1 MPQYRR
7 TSWNSKYRAEYLHK
21 KMNSVPFGEDVNI
34 SYDKS
39 FDNLYKI
46 DPNTGVAKQITR
58 VTINGTE
65 ATVYYSNGS
74 FAVTTVRN
82 IYEIEQ
88 LFGGAWAAEVDNGV
102 TKYTNAAMN
111 EVFRIICDND
121 LKSYMIAIAANKS
134 ACKVGVANL
143 NKTDVWSSPTG
154 DIWSFE
160 MSTKFSGLQMDAEH
174 GLEDSEVTEPTQMI
188 SALEQMGNSHE
199 LVAKV
204 YAQLGQYCI
213 DSIEEIKASLS
224 LLPQAKKEA
233 LMQIFGK
240 ALIDSFK
247 RNDRDTLGLA
257 QAFLANAQK
266 SIKDNKIEYNIPVS
280 SSSINGIFNSEVV
293 STIVKKGI
301 RRKFDGIASVLNP
314 SHGLMQYY
322 EVNGAK
328 YRYDELVKHFA
339 SNQELV
345 NTYGTVSN

>member
-1 MPQYRR
+1 
-7 TSWNSKYRAEYLHK
+7 
-21 KMNSVPFGEDVNI
+21 
-34 SYDKS
+34 
-39 FDNLYKI
+39 
-46 DPNTGVAKQITR
+46 
-58 VTINGTE
+58 
-65 ATVYYSNGS
+65 
-74 FAVTTVRN
+74 
-82 IYEIEQ
+82 
-88 LFGGAWAAEVDNGV
+88 
-102 TKYTNAAMN
+102 
-111 EVFRIICDND
+111 
-121 LKSYMIAIAANKS
+121 
-134 ACKVGVANL
+134 
-143 NKTDVWSSPTG
+143 
-154 DIWSFE
+154 
-160 MSTKFSGLQMDAEH
+160 MDAEH
-174 GLEDSEVTEPTQMI
+174 ELEDSEVTEPTQMI

-213 DSIEEIKASLS
+213 DSIEEIKSSLS
-224 LLPQAKKEA
+224 LLPQAKKDA

-247 RNDRDTLGLA
+247 RNDRDTIGLA

-266 SIKDNKIEYNIPVS
+266 SIKDNKITYDIPVS